1 MTLTDLILRRFTP
14 VFAPEDGTG
23 TGAGEGTEGDA
34 GKSETSSDA
43 DSQGTLLGGAKPDA
57 GETSESGEGQTE
69 GEGEGEGGDAD
80 TGGETGEGGDEG
92 PPEDGKYTFELPEG
106 MELDA
111 TLAEGLSPVLAELGL
126 SNAQANKLA
135 AAYIEAGEAQAQAQ
149 VDAWTKTNEEWVAQ
163 AKSDKVITEM
173 GFDTAI
179 ERGNAALELFDPE
192 GELTKALTT
201 SAVNANHPALVR
213 FMARAGAALANDKT
227 ETGTSGG
234 GKEAPPEERWY
245 PNAKG

>member
-1 MTLTDLILRRFTP
+1 MMLNDLILRRFTP

-34 GKSETSSDA
+34 GKGDTSSDA
-43 DSQGTLLGGAKPDA
+43 DGQGTLLGGAKPDA

-80 TGGETGEGGDEG
+80 TGDKAAEGDEG

-135 AAYIEAGEAQAQAQ
+135 AAYIEAGEAQAKAQ
-149 VDAWTKTNEEWVAQ
+149 VDAWAKTNEDWVAQ
-163 AKSDKVITEM
+163 TKSDKVITEM
-173 GFDTAI
+173 GFDTAV

-234 GKEAPPEERWY
+234 GKEAPPEDRWY